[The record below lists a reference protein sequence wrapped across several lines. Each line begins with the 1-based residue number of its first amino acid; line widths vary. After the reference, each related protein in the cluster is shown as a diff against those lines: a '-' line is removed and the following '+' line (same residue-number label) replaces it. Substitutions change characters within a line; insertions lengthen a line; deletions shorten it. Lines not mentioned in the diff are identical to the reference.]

1 MDFAATVKLHLLLG
15 HSSVSFL
22 YIRAKMNFSYFIARK
37 VAASGGQSF
46 SRMIIRIAVIAVA
59 VSMTVMIL
67 ASSLIAGF
75 KEEIAEKIF
84 GFWGHIHITHPNQSR
99 SITEVFPVDLQQ
111 PFYPGL
117 GEVESVE
124 YIARERWMGQQ
135 IERETQTTGGI
146 RHIQAYALYSG
157 IIRANDELEGI
168 ILKGVG
174 RDFDWQFLEKY
185 LKEGQAL
192 TMPDSTM
199 GNGILVSQYTAD
211 RLKLKLGDK
220 FSVFFVSSRYEQLE
234 RRFTVEGIYRTGLEE
249 YDRQFA
255 LVDIR
260 KIQQILGWEEDQ
272 VTGFEVF
279 VDNIDD
285 LGPIT
290 EYIYYQELPDSLYA
304 ESIREK
310 MRAIFDW
317 LDLQDVNEW
326 VIIGLMLVV
335 SIINMITALLILIL
349 ERTNMI
355 GTLKSLGSSNWSIR
369 KIFLYYAGYIILV
382 GLFWGNLIGLGL
394 CYLQD
399 TFGLITL
406 DETNYYLSVAPIKIQ
421 WGSVL
426 LLNVGTLVITLLF
439 LIVPSYLVSRIDP
452 VKAIRFK

>member
-1 MDFAATVKLHLLLG
+1 
-15 HSSVSFL
+15 
-22 YIRAKMNFSYFIARK
+22 MNFSYFIARK
-37 VAASGGQSF
+37 VAAAGGQSF

-75 KEEIAEKIF
+75 KEEIADKIF

-99 SITEVFPVDLQQ
+99 SITEVFPINLQQ
-111 PFYPGL
+111 PFYPSITEIDKVDYVEGKQVFGQL
-117 GEVESVE
+117 VESDV
-124 YIARERWMGQQ
+124 
-135 IERETQTTGGI
+135 QTEGGV

-157 IIRANDELEGI
+157 IIRANDELEGV
-168 ILKGVG
+168 ILKGIG
-174 RDFDWQFLEKY
+174 KDFDWQFLEKY
-185 LKEGQAL
+185 LKEGTPL
-192 TMPDSTM
+192 SMPDSTM
-199 GNGILVSQYTAD
+199 GDGILISQYTAN
-211 RLKLKLGDK
+211 RLKLGVGDR
-220 FSVFFVSSRYEQLE
+220 FSVYFVSSRYEQLE

-272 VTGFEVF
+272 VSGFEVF

-290 EYIYYQELPDSLYA
+290 ESIYYDKEFPDELYV
-304 ESIREK
+304 ESIKEK
-310 MRAIFDW
+310 MRAIFEW

-369 KIFLYYAGYIILV
+369 WIFLYYAGYIILV
-382 GLFWGNLIGLGL
+382 GLFWGNLFGLGL
-394 CYLQD
+394 CFIQD

-406 DETNYYLSVAPIKIQ
+406 DETNYYLSVAPIKIE

-426 LLNVGTLVITLLF
+426 LLNVGTLVVTLLF
-439 LIVPSYLVSRIDP
+439 LILPSYLVSRIDP

>member
-1 MDFAATVKLHLLLG
+1 MPLEQ
-15 HSSVSFL
+15 SSISFL
-22 YIRAKMNFSYFIARK
+22 YIRATMNFSYFIARK
-37 VAASGGQSF
+37 VATGGGQSF

-99 SITEVFPVDLQQ
+99 SITEVYPIDLNQS
-111 PFYPGL
+111 FYPGIT
-117 GEVESVE
+117 EVGPVDYPSQ
-124 YIARERWMGQQ
+124 ERWFGKSVQ
-135 IERETQTTGGI
+135 RKTTTKGGI
-146 RHIQAYALYSG
+146 RHIQSYALYSG

-168 ILKGVG
+168 ILKGIG
-174 RDFDWQFLEKY
+174 HDFDWQFLEKY
-185 LKEGQAL
+185 LKEGQPL
-192 TMPDSTM
+192 SMPDSTM
-199 GNGILVSQYTAD
+199 GDGILISQYTAD

-220 FSVFFVSSRYEQLE
+220 ISVFFVSSRYEQLE

-260 KIQQILGWEEDQ
+260 KIQQILNWTEEQ
-272 VTGFEVF
+272 ITGFEVF

-285 LGPIT
+285 LDPLT
-290 EYIYYQELPDSLYA
+290 DYIYYEELSDSLYA
-304 ESIREK
+304 QNIKEK

-317 LDLQDVNEW
+317 LDLQDVNEL

-355 GTLKSLGSSNWSIR
+355 GTLKSLGSSSWAIR
-369 KIFLYYAGYIILV
+369 RIFLYYAGYIILV

-394 CYLQD
+394 CYIQD

-421 WGSVL
+421 WGSIL
-426 LLNVGTLVITLLF
+426 LLNIGTLVITLLF
-439 LIVPSYLVSRIDP
+439 LVLPSYLVARIDP